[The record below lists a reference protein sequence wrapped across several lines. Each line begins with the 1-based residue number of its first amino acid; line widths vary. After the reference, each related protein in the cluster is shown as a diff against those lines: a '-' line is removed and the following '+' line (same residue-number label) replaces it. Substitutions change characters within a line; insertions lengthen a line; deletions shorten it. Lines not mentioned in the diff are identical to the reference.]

1 MAAIGAPGDCVAER
15 GATGK
20 RIIADPRGLGVGQGD
35 TLLVHGS
42 LRSIGLVDGGAG
54 AVAGALR
61 EAAGTVV
68 VPAGTEQNSKT
79 SRQHLTR
86 IAGMTPQQVL
96 AYRAAMPAFHPGMP
110 SGMGAI
116 AEAVRTARG
125 AVRSGHPQSS
135 FAAVGAAAEYLMD
148 DHRVDCHYGEDSP
161 LAKLYKM
168 DARVLLLG
176 VGYRACTAFHLAE
189 YRYTPNPPRRG
200 YECVV
205 TGADGQRCWT
215 SYDDV
220 VLDDHEFEVIGQ
232 SFEKETN
239 VDRGDVG
246 NAECRLMSLRD
257 AVDFAVQWMSENRTQ
272 SLCQCGLC
280 VLCKCLSVSYS
291 EVS

>member
-1 MAAIGAPGDCVAER
+1 MTATRAPEDHVTARSVTRHRIVA
-15 GATGK
+15 
-20 RIIADPRGLGVGQGD
+20 DLHGLGVGQGD

-42 LRSIGLVDGGAG
+42 LRSIGIVHGGAG

-68 VPAGTEQNSKT
+68 VPAATEQNSKT
-79 SRQHLTR
+79 SRKHLTR
-86 IAGMTPQQVL
+86 IAGMTPQEVL

-116 AEAVRTARG
+116 AEAVRTGPG

-135 FAAVGAAAEYLMD
+135 FAAVGPEAGYLMD
-148 DHRVDCHYGEDSP
+148 DHRLDCHYGEDSP

-176 VGYRACTAFHLAE
+176 AGYHACTAFHLAE
-189 YRYTPNPPRRG
+189 YRYTPSPPVRR

-205 TGADGQRCWT
+205 TAVDGQRCWT

-220 VLDDHEFEVIGQ
+220 VLDDHEFDVIGK
-232 SFEKETN
+232 SFEKAADVN
-239 VDRGDVG
+239 RGDVG
-246 NAECRLMSLRD
+246 NAECRLMSLCH
-257 AVDFAVQWMSENRTQ
+257 AVDFAAHWMTENR
-272 SLCQCGLC
+272 
-280 VLCKCLSVSYS
+280 K
-291 EVS
+291 